1 MSDVLQA
8 VYRGDR
14 EEAELLAAGRDL
26 DVFEASALG
35 RTERVRELL
44 DADPSLVDAY
54 GDDGFHPV
62 GLASFFGHVDTARL
76 LFERG
81 ADANQLARN
90 EHIQTAAIHAAA
102 AAEAKDEDT
111 RYELVKLALEHGA
124 DPDLEQGGG
133 FRAIDA
139 ARQNGDT
146 RVEQLLRE
154 HGASTYPSYPEAEV
168 DRRRQ
173 GPDQHR
179 NQERRQAETVEV
191 RRPAGARLADQPAVF
206 VERRTAALAPY
217 ERQQEP
223 QGQAQS
229 AGDYQRPEQ
238 LVSRAPNVRDPK
250 QNHAGELTH
259 ERDHDAAD
267 RQEHDR
273 ADPDPVSPLGPTHA
287 EPLARLSGDVGRIS
301 HAVEDV
307 PNPDL
312 VVRAEL
318 RSQLPDVR
326 GDLVDHL
333 APRSCRK
340 RGKLTLEV
348 LQVAPDQIVRRSA
361 HRPASP
367 PTKWSTAS
375 RNLLHS

>member
-14 EEAELLAAGRDL
+14 EEAERLAAGRDL

-90 EHIQTAAIHAAA
+90 EHIQTAAIHAAS

-124 DPDLEQGGG
+124 DPNLEQGGG

-146 RVEQLLRE
+146 RVEQLLLE
-154 HGASTYPSYPEAEV
+154 HGA
-168 DRRRQ
+168 
-173 GPDQHR
+173 
-179 NQERRQAETVEV
+179 
-191 RRPAGARLADQPAVF
+191 RP
-206 VERRTAALAPY
+206 
-217 ERQQEP
+217 
-223 QGQAQS
+223 
-229 AGDYQRPEQ
+229 
-238 LVSRAPNVRDPK
+238 
-250 QNHAGELTH
+250 
-259 ERDHDAAD
+259 
-267 RQEHDR
+267 
-273 ADPDPVSPLGPTHA
+273 
-287 EPLARLSGDVGRIS
+287 
-301 HAVEDV
+301 
-307 PNPDL
+307 
-312 VVRAEL
+312 
-318 RSQLPDVR
+318 
-326 GDLVDHL
+326 
-333 APRSCRK
+333 
-340 RGKLTLEV
+340 
-348 LQVAPDQIVRRSA
+348 
-361 HRPASP
+361 
-367 PTKWSTAS
+367 
-375 RNLLHS
+375 